1 MLIAVCRPK
10 HIEYSY
16 QLLLFILSE
25 NEFLGNCIFH
35 LISQLTD
42 LFPDIGRGSD
52 DVDEETVEEDDQD
65 CEDVH
70 KDVPRQRTVA
80 HLLPCQ
86 YGTMKI
92 QFSPFEKIS

>member
-1 MLIAVCRPK
+1 MNFF
-10 HIEYSY
+10 Y
-16 QLLLFILSE
+16 
-25 NEFLGNCIFH
+25 NCIFH

-42 LFPDIGRGSD
+42 LFPDIRRGSD

-65 CEDVH
+65 GEDVH

-80 HLLPCQ
+80 HLSPCQ

-92 QFSPFEKIS
+92 QFSPF